1 MIGSYPD
8 WANCR
13 PAVPGRLAQTLG
25 VSVHQSRYTMSKL
38 STALENTL
46 DFVQLL
52 VQWATGWI
60 VGLIVVASP
69 LLIFAL
75 QSDAIGATT
84 TSAAFMVVMLAT
96 YAAGV
101 ALALAD
107 LALRLRNKDN
117 VFVAVR
123 RAWTQIASS
132 PAGRAM
138 SPVAMVVAQGM
149 AAAKAILLSALSLGF
164 RALGYIV
171 IAVIGSI
178 IVYWFFGLLGTA
190 PWWAVVIIVLLLV
203 K

>member
-1 MIGSYPD
+1 
-8 WANCR
+8 
-13 PAVPGRLAQTLG
+13 
-25 VSVHQSRYTMSKL
+25 MSKL

-75 QSDAIGATT
+75 QADAIGATT

-138 SPVAMVVAQGM
+138 SPVARVVAQGM